1 MSEDNQEVVETPE
14 VPEVEVKAREQ
25 GWTSKEEF
33 EANPDN
39 KGKKWRDAE
48 EFVDRGEL
56 FGKIDELSRKLKTTT
71 KTLEQLNDHHKRVK
85 EVEYKRALESLK
97 AQKKEALED
106 GDADALIEIDDKIA
120 EVKHA
125 QRTEHKTQADLPE
138 ELETWIGK
146 NQWYETDKE
155 MAEDA
160 DSIGIGYKAKH
171 PEKSPGDVLQYVEKQ
186 IKKLYP
192 EKFTNPNRPK
202 AGVESPSNRGT
213 SKSSS
218 YQLTEDQ
225 ERVIRNFERNGIM
238 TRKEYIEQLKALD
251 AKGK

>member
-1 MSEDNQEVVETPE
+1 MSDQIDQEQAPDVNPIEAQ
-14 VPEVEVKAREQ
+14 AREQ
-25 GWTSKEEF
+25 GWTPKEEF

-39 KGKKWRDAE
+39 AGKKWRDAE

-56 FGKIDELSRKLKTTT
+56 FSKIDELSRKYKNTQ
-71 KTLEQLNDHHKRVK
+71 KTLDQLNDHHKKVK
-85 EVEYKRALESLK
+85 DAEYQRALATLK
-97 AQKKEALED
+97 AQKKEALEE
-106 GDADALIEIDDKIA
+106 GDADALIEIDDRIA
-120 EVKHA
+120 DVKAA
-125 QRTEHKTQADLPE
+125 QKVERTTQADLPE
-138 ELETWIGK
+138 ELEQWIGK

-160 DSIGIGYKAKH
+160 DAIGIGYKAKN
-171 PEKSPGDVLQYVEKQ
+171 PSLSPADVLSHVEKQ

-202 AGVESPSNRGT
+202 AGVESPSTRGT

-225 ERVIRNFERNGIM
+225 ERVVRNFERNGIM
-238 TRKEYIEQLKALD
+238 TRKEYIAELKALE

>member
-1 MSEDNQEVVETPE
+1 MSEEQVQVEAPE
-14 VPEVEVKAREQ
+14 TNPIEAKAREQ
-25 GWTSKEEF
+25 GWTPKEEF

-39 KGKKWRDAE
+39 AGKKWRDAE

-56 FGKIDELSRKLKTTT
+56 FSKIDELARKNKQTQ
-71 KTLEQLNDHHKRVK
+71 KTLDQLNEHHKKVK
-85 EVEYKRALESLK
+85 DAEYQRALATLK
-97 AQKKEALED
+97 MQKKEALEE

-120 EVKHA
+120 DVKAA
-125 QRTEHKTQADLPE
+125 QKVERNTQADLPE
-138 ELETWIGK
+138 ELEQWIGK
-146 NQWYETDKE
+146 NPWYESDKE
-155 MAEDA
+155 MADDA

-171 PEKSPGDVLQYVEKQ
+171 PDKSPAEVLAHVEKQ
-186 IKKLYP
+186 VKKLYP

-225 ERVIRNFERNGIM
+225 ERVMRNFERNGIM
-238 TRKEYIEQLKALD
+238 TRDEYIKQLRAVD
-251 AKGK
+251 AKG

>member
-1 MSEDNQEVVETPE
+1 MSEEINQEQTPE
-14 VPEVEVKAREQ
+14 INPIEQKAREQ
-25 GWTSKEEF
+25 GWTPKEEF
-33 EANPDN
+33 EANPEN
-39 KGKKWRDAE
+39 AGKKWRDAE

-56 FGKIDELSRKLKTTT
+56 FAKIDELSRKNKQTQ
-71 KTLEQLNDHHKRVK
+71 KTLEQLSDHHKRVK
-85 EVEYKRALESLK
+85 EAEYQRALATLK

-106 GDADALIEIDDKIA
+106 GDADALIEIDDRIA
-120 EVKHA
+120 EVKAA
-125 QRTEHKTQADLPE
+125 QRVEQKTQAELPE
-138 ELETWIGK
+138 ELEQWISK
-146 NQWYETDKE
+146 NPWYETDKD

-171 PEKSPGDVLQYVEKQ
+171 PSLSSTEVLQYVEKQ

-218 YQLTEDQ
+218 VQLTEDQ
-225 ERVIRNFERNGIM
+225 ERVARNFERQGIM
-238 TRKEYIEQLKALD
+238 TRKEYIEQLKSY
-251 AKGK
+251 KGN